1 MQDARAAVAL
11 FLVLT
16 VLTGLAR
23 IARGPTLA
31 DRILANQL
39 FGTTGVAVWLLLGA
53 DPGRAALRDVALLF
67 AALALVTNVAFTR
80 LAPVRKDGRPPR

>member
-1 MQDARAAVAL
+1 MQDVRAAVAL
-11 FLVLT
+11 FLIVT
-16 VLTGLAR
+16 VLAGLAR

-53 DPGRAALRDVALLF
+53 DPARASLREVALLF
-67 AALALVTNVAFTR
+67 AGLSAVTNVAFTR
-80 LAPVRKDGRPPR
+80 LAPVRRDGRAP